1 MSTEPTQGPSD
12 DPRLACHACGDI
24 HPAARLVELPDGRVV
39 GNYSKAFYLHNEAVW
54 VLRTRRSKR
63 TRMEYLAVVE
73 EKRGWAERNA
83 LREEMLK
90 VYEWREEKKK
100 R

>member
-1 MSTEPTQGPSD
+1 LSTEQTPGASD

-24 HPAARLVELPDGRVV
+24 HAAARLVELPDGRVV
-39 GNYSKAFYLHNEAVW
+39 GNYSKAFFLHNEAVW
-54 VLRTRRSKR
+54 VLRSRRSKR

-73 EKRGWAERNA
+73 TNRGRAEKDA

-90 VYEWREEKKK
+90 VYEWKEKKK
-100 R
+100 K